1 MIIKGS
7 LNYSVSGR
15 KKKSIGTTKN
25 TKIQKVKESRG
36 CSTLFR
42 PPPMVH
48 TIRQTYPSAPIS
60 MGQTPRIQR
69 EKSDR
74 YTVAI
79 AYNKG
84 AYQVIPKDDIKHIGK

>member
-1 MIIKGS
+1 MIVKGS
-7 LNYSVSGR
+7 LNYSISGR

-25 TKIQKVKESRG
+25 TKIQKVMEDSGRSSLSRP
-36 CSTLFR
+36 L
-42 PPPMVH
+42 PMAH
-48 TIRQTYPSAPIS
+48 TIRQNYPSAPIS

-69 EKSDR
+69 EKSDQ